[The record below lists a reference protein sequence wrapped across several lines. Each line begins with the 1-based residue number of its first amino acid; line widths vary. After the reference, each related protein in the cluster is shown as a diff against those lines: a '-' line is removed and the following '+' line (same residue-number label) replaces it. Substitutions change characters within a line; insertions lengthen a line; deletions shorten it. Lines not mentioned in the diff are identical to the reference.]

1 MPQLMTR
8 RVRKAGSAPST
19 IEDLIESIS
28 GERMTAT
35 AALEDNEDLV
45 RHRRHRTLTVQI
57 GR

>member
-1 MPQLMTR
+1 MTR